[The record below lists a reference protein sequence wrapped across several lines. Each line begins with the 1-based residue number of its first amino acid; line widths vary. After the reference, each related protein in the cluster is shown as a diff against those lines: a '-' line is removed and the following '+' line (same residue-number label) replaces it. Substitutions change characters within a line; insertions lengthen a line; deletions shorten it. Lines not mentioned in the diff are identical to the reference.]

1 MPEITITVKSSNDQK
16 YNVKIDTSKTVL
28 EFKQAIAEK
37 CDTAAD
43 RQRLIY
49 SGKVLKDVDTLETY
63 KIADGH
69 TVHMV
74 RGSTPAAADGST
86 PAAKPQRD
94 TTTQTPQATPTP
106 VPSTNNTPPNLFGGL
121 GGFPSNTYG
130 GGNVDTLHSLLNN
143 PTTMQYMSQMLQ
155 DPRFVDNVIAMN
167 PQFASMAPQLRQ
179 MMQDPEFQAL
189 MSNPEALRN
198 MAALSSYMGGAPGP
212 FTGGSGLSGFG
223 GLGGLGGLGQPIGN
237 NPATTTQPST
247 TDTTN
252 RTTTTTGGTTP
263 GSTAPNTSTPA
274 INPFSFLNPAFAAGN
289 PNSTQPSMPAGFD
302 QSFLWGLN
310 PPSTP
315 QQPPEERFQT
325 QLQQL
330 NEMGFWDAQKNIRA
344 LLACGG
350 NVNAAIEMLLS
361 VDD

>member
-86 PAAKPQRD
+86 TVKGSSSQSSQRD
-94 TTTQTPQATPTP
+94 PTTQTPQANPTP
-106 VPSTNNTPPNLFGGL
+106 VPSTINTPPNLFGGL
-121 GGFPSNTYG
+121 GGFPSNTLGG
-130 GGNVDTLHSLLNN
+130 GGNIDTLQSLLGN
-143 PTTMQYMSQMLQ
+143 PATMQYMSQMLQ

-189 MSNPEALRN
+189 MSNPDALRN
-198 MAALSSYMGGAPGP
+198 MAALSSYMGGASGP
-212 FTGGSGLSGFG
+212 FTGGSGLTGFA
-223 GLGGLGGLGQPIGN
+223 GLGGLG
-237 NPATTTQPST
+237 T
-247 TDTTN
+247 
-252 RTTTTTGGTTP
+252 
-263 GSTAPNTSTPA
+263 PNTSTPA
-274 INPFSFLNPAFAAGN
+274 LNPFSLLNPSFAAGN

-302 QSFLWGLN
+302 PSFLWGFN

-361 VDD
+361 GTI

>member
-223 GLGGLGGLGQPIGN
+223 GL
-237 NPATTTQPST
+237 
-247 TDTTN
+247 
-252 RTTTTTGGTTP
+252 
-263 GSTAPNTSTPA
+263 APNTSTPA

-344 LLACGG
+344 LLASGG

-361 VDD
+361 GNI